1 MQNCSSE
8 PRRGELPAGQEA
20 PGYAGIS
27 TAWPRQEL
35 QLPKAQVETHSMK
48 LALEGVFF
56 IIFLITF

>member
-20 PGYAGIS
+20 PGYAGIC

-35 QLPKAQVETHSMK
+35 QLPKAQVEAHSMK

-56 IIFLITF
+56 YYFLITF

>member
-20 PGYAGIS
+20 LGFAGIS